1 MPLTNAYELQ
11 VIMKR
16 RIVIWYTIV
25 ISFYET
31 IILLPFHNPINNRLF
46 AG

>member
-16 RIVIWYTIV
+16 RIVIWYTLV
-25 ISFYET
+25 VSFYET
-31 IILLPFHNPINNRLF
+31 FVVLPFYNPINNRLF